1 MPRCLCVA
9 IAVMISAGC
18 LALAEPTVTVGPKS
32 GPPTEK
38 VAVRG
43 TGFAANE
50 AVDLYLDTTDL
61 ALATTGPHGSFSG
74 IHLTVPA
81 SALPGEHWITGVGR
95 SSGLAA
101 QTPFLVR
108 TDWPQFLGG
117 PEHHG
122 YNSTENV
129 LNASNVA
136 GLQLL
141 WKASTQGI
149 NSSPVLA
156 NGVIYVES
164 LLRYLYAFDAV
175 TGKLLWMAPAGNS
188 SNNYAATPA
197 VANGVVYAVANDGL
211 FAFDADTGQPQW
223 HAFSGSGTGGL
234 TVANGLVYVDAGDF
248 YAVNAATGQPLWSAP
263 IGSYFQAM
271 AGVANGVVYK
281 GGLDGFMY
289 ALDAATGQ
297 QIWKSAYTLGSMG
310 GAADVANGVVY
321 EQSYNFFFAFDTASG
336 QTLWSAALD
345 PMVSGQVSSSPAVA
359 NGVVYEGPFAF
370 NGVTGQLLWTA
381 PIAGYVFSTAAVAN
395 GVVYLAGGNPGSPN
409 DLNVYAL
416 DALTGQI
423 LWTAVTDG
431 AVQSALAVAN
441 GVLYV
446 TSPNSVYAFGL
457 RPAQPPVRPNPATL
471 RPTLYPQR

>member
-1 MPRCLCVA
+1 M
-9 IAVMISAGC
+9 
-18 LALAEPTVTVGPKS
+18 ALAQPTVTVGPKV

-38 VAVRG
+38 VAASG
-43 TGFAANE
+43 TGFASNE
-50 AVDLYLDTTDL
+50 AVDLYFDTADL
-61 ALATTGPHGSFSG
+61 ALATTGPGGSFSG

-117 PEHHG
+117 PKHHG

-141 WKASTQGI
+141 WKASTQGD

-175 TGKLLWMAPAGNS
+175 TGKQLWMVSAGDS

-197 VANGVVYAVANDGL
+197 VAHGVVYAVANDGL
-211 FAFDADTGQPQW
+211 FALDAATGRTLW
-223 HAFSGSGTGGL
+223 HTFSGAGTGGL
-234 TVANGLVYVDAGDF
+234 TVANGVVYVDAGDF
-248 YAVNAATGQPLWSAP
+248 YAVNAATGQQLWSAP

-271 AGVANGVVYK
+271 AAVANGVVYK

-289 ALDAATGQ
+289 AFDAATGQ
-297 QIWKSAYTLGSMG
+297 QIWQSAYTLGSMG

-321 EQSYNFFFAFDTASG
+321 EQSYNTFFAFDAASG
-336 QTLWSAALD
+336 RTLWTAPLAI
-345 PMVSGQVSSSPAVA
+345 MFNAQVSSSPAVA

-370 NGVTGQLLWTA
+370 NAITGQLLWTA
-381 PIAGYVFSTAAVAN
+381 PIVGYVLSTAAVAN
-395 GVVYLAGGNPGSPN
+395 GVVYLAEGNGGSSH
-409 DLNVYAL
+409 LRVHAL

-423 LWTAVTDG
+423 LWTAVTDY

-446 TSPNSVYAFGL
+446 TSPDSVYAFGL
-457 RPAQPPVRPNPATL
+457 PPAQPPARPNPATL
-471 RPTLYPQR
+471 QRDLTLYPQR